1 MCPSATT
8 HLEYIFIYTLHCQH
22 SSKLLSSPFTS
33 DLLEIL
39 KHVVRLEG
47 RLDEFPCPY
56 FVSPPY
62 SSSGSIA
69 PRAQVM
75 VPRNI
80 WALSD
85 PSDSF
90 PGRVISSE
98 LAGSSSFPRS
108 SLPKAHIPVKTAMG
122 WALAGLFLVPCS
134 SSACQSKGLG
144 FWDRVG

>member
-1 MCPSATT
+1 MG
-8 HLEYIFIYTLHCQH
+8 
-22 SSKLLSSPFTS
+22 
-33 DLLEIL
+33 
-39 KHVVRLEG
+39 LEG
-47 RLDEFPCPY
+47 WLDEFPCSY

-80 WALSD
+80 WALSHLC
-85 PSDSF
+85 DSF

-108 SLPKAHIPVKTAMG
+108 SLPKAHIPAKTAR
-122 WALAGLFLVPCS
+122 AGLW
-134 SSACQSKGLG
+134 LG
-144 FWDRVG
+144 FSLFLLCLSVKWVGVLGQGGMNSLTEKQDPACSKYQSQTQQSSPVWKSQGVPGLLL